1 MLNARVFTCY
11 SLTVYRKHYTVHGYW
26 QKTYRFR
33 NVYIYSF
40 YRCAIKNI
48 FYFPPIFYSRNYIK
62 NNNVQRVARRVI
74 VKVPFYKKILSQNLF
89 NLKILNKDLKQ
100 KKKIPTWIILSIYNW
115 KYKKRIVFKSTYAYI
130 INSIL
135 LLFKVE

>member
-100 KKKIPTWIILSIYNW
+100 KKKKFQLELSYLYTSKNI
-115 KYKKRIVFKSTYAYI
+115 KRGLY
-130 INSIL
+130 L
-135 LLFKVE
+135 KVHTHI